1 MQIALFAIFV
11 GLVAVVGGLFIEYQK
26 TKANIALKSTA
37 SDQDIDNLLHEISS
51 LKKRVQN
58 LEAIVVATD
67 ESEPPLLDRD
77 DVRDDILREN
87 SEQVRHRAST
97 KNSPSQ

>member
-1 MQIALFAIFV
+1 MSIAIFALFV

-26 TKANIALKSTA
+26 TKANISQKSAA

-58 LEAIVVATD
+58 LEAIVVAN
-67 ESEPPLLDRD
+67 EEPDLPLLDRE
-77 DVRDDILREN
+77 DVRDEILEEN
-87 SEQVRHRAST
+87 MERVKQKAST
-97 KNSPSQ
+97 QSS

>member
-1 MQIALFAIFV
+1 MSMGLFFLFIC
-11 GLVAVVGGLFIEYQK
+11 LVAVVGSLFIQYQK

-58 LEAIVVATD
+58 LEAIVVASD
-67 ESEPPLLDRD
+67 ESEPPLLDRE
-77 DVRDDILREN
+77 DVRDDILNEN
-87 SEQVRHRAST
+87 IEQVRHKASL
-97 KNSPSQ
+97 KNRPSQ